1 MSLNDQPVQLAVIMP
16 VYNEAENIL
25 NVLQSYVKE
34 LNQLGINFEIHAYND
49 GSKDKTEEMIYNFSQ
64 THPEVILHSHK
75 NCGHGPTI
83 LRGYRDNCQAEWI
96 FQTDSDGE
104 QLASDF
110 KTLWSRRSNYDFL
123 IGQRLGRPQPLI
135 RKFISKISAYTIK
148 VFYGYGI
155 CDVNAPFR
163 LMRTKKIKALFL
175 AIPENTLAP
184 NIIISGYVNKNRI
197 NFLEIGT
204 AFYPRTSGTSSLNR
218 LKAIKFAVKSFVQTI
233 MFRLCYM
240 RNVPPMNP

>member
-1 MSLNDQPVQLAVIMP
+1 MRLNEQPVQLAVIMP

-25 NVLQSYVKE
+25 DVLQSYVKE
-34 LNQLGINFEIHAYND
+34 LKQFGINFEIHAYND
-49 GSKDKTEEMIYNFSQ
+49 GSKDKTEEVIYNFSQ

-83 LRGYRDNCQAEWI
+83 LRGYRDNCLAEWI

-123 IGQRLGRPQPLI
+123 IGRRLGRPQPLI

-148 VFYGYGI
+148 VFFGYGI
-155 CDVNAPFR
+155 RDVNAPFR
-163 LMRTKKIKALFL
+163 LMRTKKFKALL
-175 AIPENTLAP
+175 QAIPEDTLAP
-184 NIIISGYVNKNRI
+184 NIIISGYVNINRI
-197 NFLEIGT
+197 SFLEIGT

-218 LKAIKFAVKSFVQTI
+218 LKAIKFAVKAFTQTI
-233 MFRLCYM
+233 MFRFSH
-240 RNVPPMNP
+240 MNNIATMNS